1 MSKHNTALF
10 ESVVKNYIKEL
21 KGAKGNAFVYG
32 KNITRDAL
40 FSIAPLSR
48 AIHELG
54 LDLHVRINYKGSD
67 ENLEIIKKIWNA
79 YECKDS
85 KEGKTLHEFVA
96 LVEKKKNGNG
106 FSRNFVRPTLMIEIK
121 EKGFLVNNSK
131 MLPYGAKWVR
141 SYNEKK
147 IDETCKK
154 IISECYALK
163 SKESFSIG
171 FVLVPAKRNIKLP
184 LEDHLDSF
192 VIACHMAKTA
202 APKCKRVVLSASTER
217 RSKLDM
223 PEPVS
228 DLFATIGACEYEK
241 SIKEKPFEIFERL
254 SYIIGIK
261 KWQYNDA
268 SFAIVG
274 GGYHGKHIFGLA
286 IGYPSPDKKTRWSSP
301 GQMFLK
307 PAWHDQS
314 KIDKRQPK
322 TRHQITETIP
332 IEEFIQTC
340 DVDYKK
346 MRQRNIKIKK
356 IIESSDKLIVESSLP
371 GENTNLVVELK
382 QGRKR
387 CEVQRS
393 DSDTRSKIDKE
404 ALNKSGVLAGMYDNI
419 PGGEVFLTP
428 KKIFGSAVGDVVIN
442 IDRSYVLNNK
452 DPLVVNFSGKKWS
465 LVRAPKE
472 INKRIEK
479 EFADS
484 RKLIKMYEKSRSL
497 PSKIISAYKKNF
509 FGIGEFAINTN
520 PAAKLSRYL
529 IVNEKLAN
537 MIHIALGSGFEPGTQ
552 TVYHWDFVID
562 VPRQKISIKAIG
574 KKNREIYIIKDG
586 SFVI

>member
-1 MSKHNTALF
+1 MERHRIALF
-10 ESVVKNYIKEL
+10 DSVVKKYKKAL
-21 KGAKGNAFVYG
+21 KGTKGNAFVYG
-32 KNITRDAL
+32 RNITKDSF
-40 FSIAPLSR
+40 FSIAPLSK
-48 AIHELG
+48 AIHDLG
-54 LDLHVRINYKGSD
+54 LDLHVRISYKGSD
-67 ENLEIIKKIWNA
+67 ENSEIIKRIWNG
-79 YECKDS
+79 YERKES

-96 LVEKKKNGNG
+96 LVEKKKNGHG
-106 FSRNFVRPTLMIEIK
+106 FSRNFIRPTLIIEIK

-131 MLPYGAKWVR
+131 MLPYDGKWFR
-141 SYNEKK
+141 SYNERKM
-147 IDETCKK
+147 DETCKK
-154 IISECYALK
+154 IITECYALK

-192 VIACHMAKTA
+192 AIAYHMARTA

-217 RSKLDM
+217 KSKLDM

-241 SIKEKPFEIFERL
+241 SIKEKPFRVFKKL
-254 SYIIGIK
+254 SDIVGIK

-268 SFAIVG
+268 SFSIVG
-274 GGYHGKHIFGLA
+274 SGYHGRHIFGLA

-307 PAWHDQS
+307 PVWHDQS
-314 KIDKRQPK
+314 KIDKRSPK

-340 DVDYKK
+340 DIDYKK
-346 MRQRNIKIKK
+346 MRLRNIKIKK
-356 IIESSDKLIVESSLP
+356 IIESSDKLIVESCP
-371 GENTNLVVELK
+371 GGEKTNLAVELK

-404 ALNKSGVLAGMYDNI
+404 AFRKSGVLGGMFDNI
-419 PGGEVFLTP
+419 PGGEVFFTP
-428 KKIFGSAVGDVVIN
+428 KRIFGEAVGDVVIN
-442 IDRSYVLNNK
+442 IDRSYVLNSK
-452 DPLVVNFSGKKWS
+452 DPLVVKFSGKRWA

-472 INKRIEK
+472 VKKRIQK
-479 EFADS
+479 ELADS
-484 RKLIKMYEKSRSL
+484 KKLIKMYERSGSL
-497 PSKIISAYKKNF
+497 PSKIIKSYKKNF

-537 MIHIALGSGFEPGTQ
+537 MIHVALGSGFEPGTQ

-574 KKNREIYIIKDG
+574 KNREIYIIKDG